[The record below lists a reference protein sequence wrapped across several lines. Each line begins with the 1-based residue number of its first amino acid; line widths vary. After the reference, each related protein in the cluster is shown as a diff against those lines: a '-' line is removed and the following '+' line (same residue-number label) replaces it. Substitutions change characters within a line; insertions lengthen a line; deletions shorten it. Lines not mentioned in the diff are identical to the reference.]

1 MAELTPMMK
10 QYLEIKEQNPDCI
23 LFFRLGDFYEMFNE
37 DARLASKELDLTL
50 TTRDRNKSAEAHV
63 RGPLSQLRK
72 LYRPAGGQGL

>member
-37 DARLASKELDLTL
+37 DAKLASKELDLSL
-50 TTRDRNKSAEAHV
+50 IHI
-63 RGPLSQLRK
+63 
-72 LYRPAGGQGL
+72 